1 MTNLLSWF
9 SWPEDSVCPLRRIRQ
24 WSSIRCFR
32 AGVLS
37 FLAIGLYK
45 DSLANEVRNAWA
57 NSDLVYVQLRSVN
70 VSGESCLVEGLTLRR
85 DAATFKF
92 KQGEFHFLGAVEGR
106 VTGAVF
112 LGDGEFEFSPSQS
125 VEQRHLGLL
134 TGKPSIQERFSKLL
148 LRFTDATAEEI
159 KIERSPKSGSP
170 SSTARNVLENYRKM
184 LRKGKASSGVNLDA
198 RILTDLTW
206 QGQSGFFLA
215 IFDGKQF
222 GDMAFA
228 IDPLGHP
235 IVAPEEVTL
244 SLFGET
250 NYGLW
255 AATHLKEHYASPG
268 ADDETHQ
275 LVDLVHH
282 KIATTAKGKHLAAVV
297 ETHFKAVAEGARVL
311 PFDLFSRLRVSR
323 VKDGQGREL
332 NFIQE
337 DKEEDAALS
346 VILPQGLKKGEEGS
360 LTFEYAGDEAVSDSG
375 GGNFTLD
382 ARDNWYPNSFFGD
395 RATYDMTFR
404 IPKSLSL
411 VATGQLVGESHEGD
425 FLVAHWKSDIPLAV
439 AGFNYGRFKKSAVQD
454 EKIQYT
460 VETYANREVPDFLQ
474 AARALDET
482 LASLNT
488 THMMEKA
495 RSEAQAAMQLYTRM
509 FGPLPY
515 GRIAMTQQPYF
526 SFGQAWPMLVYM
538 PVIAFLDSTHRHALN
553 MDATDFVQYVSAHE
567 VAHQWWGHIVGW
579 KSYRDQWMSEG
590 FSEFSASI
598 FAQAVYKNNQFIEFW
613 KKQREQITQ
622 KNRFGFRPIEVGSV
636 TMGYRL
642 NTAKTGS
649 ITRDMIYPK
658 GGFILHMLRML
669 MFDSATG
676 DQRFGAMMQDFIK
689 THYNQNVSTLDFQRA
704 VEKHMTK
711 EMNLEGNGKM
721 DWFFRQW
728 VYGTALPSYKLDY
741 SLDPAIDGKVKLRF
755 KITQSNVDDTFLMRV
770 PVYVDFEGNLQR
782 LGTVPVAG
790 NTTTKE
796 IEVMLPKKPK
806 RVVLN
811 GWEDVLAVTQ

>member
-1 MTNLLSWF
+1 MVELA
-9 SWPEDSVCPLRRIRQ
+9 SVSVPFRTLRQR
-24 WSSIRCFR
+24 SLIRCFKLM
-32 AGVLS
+32 VLA
-37 FLAIGLYK
+37 FLATGFSTY
-45 DSLANEVRNAWA
+45 SVASEVRNPRA
-57 NSDLVYVQLRSVN
+57 NSDPVYEQLRTLN
-70 VSGESCLVEGLTLRR
+70 LSGEFCPVEDLVVRR
-85 DAATFKF
+85 DTATFRF
-92 KQGEFHFLGAVEGR
+92 KHGEFHFLAPVEGR
-106 VTGAVF
+106 VTGGVF
-112 LGDGEFEFSPSQS
+112 LGEGEFEFTPSQI

-134 TGKPSIQERFSKLL
+134 TGKASIQERFNKLL
-148 LRFTDATAEEI
+148 LRFTDATSEEI
-159 KIERSPKSGSP
+159 RTERTPKSGTP
-170 SSTARNVLENYRKM
+170 NSTARGVLENYRKM
-184 LRKGKASSGVNLDA
+184 LRKGKASNGVNLDA

-215 IFDGKQF
+215 MFDGSQF
-222 GDMAFA
+222 GDMAFTM
-228 IDPLGHP
+228 DPLGHP
-235 IVAPEEVTL
+235 VVAPEEVSLT
-244 SLFGET
+244 LFGET
-250 NYGLW
+250 NHGLW
-255 AATHLKEHYASPG
+255 AATHLKEHYAS
-268 ADDETHQ
+268 AALDDESHQ
-275 LVDLVHH
+275 LIDLVHH
-282 KIATTAKGKHLAAVV
+282 NIAATAKGKHLAAVV
-297 ETHFKAVAEGARVL
+297 ETRFKAVAEGARVL
-311 PFDLFSRLRVSR
+311 PFDLFGRLRVSK
-323 VKDGQGREL
+323 VKDGEGHDL

-337 DKEEDAALS
+337 DKDEDPALS
-346 VILPQGLKKGEEGS
+346 VILPQGLKKGQESS
-360 LTFEYAGDEAVSDSG
+360 LTFEYAGNDAVSDSG

-411 VATGQLVGESHEGD
+411 VATGQLIGESQEGD
-425 FLVAHWKSDIPLAV
+425 FLVSHWKSDIPLAV
-439 AGFNYGRFKKSAVQD
+439 AGFNYGRFKKSSVQD
-454 EKIQYT
+454 EKIHYS

-495 RSEAQAAMQLYTRM
+495 RNEAQAAMQLYTHM

-598 FAQAVYKNNQFIEFW
+598 FAQAFYKNNQFIEFW

-642 NTAKTGS
+642 NTAKTGA

-669 MFDSATG
+669 MFDSATR
-676 DQRFGAMMQDFIK
+676 DERFGAMMQDFIK
-689 THYNQNVSTLDFQRA
+689 THYNQNVSTLDFQRT

-711 EMNLEGNGKM
+711 EMDLEGNGKM

-741 SLDPAIDGKVKLRF
+741 SLDPATDGKVKLRF
-755 KITQSNVDDTFLMRV
+755 KITQSNVDDAFRMRV
-770 PVYVDFEGNLQR
+770 PVYVDFESNLQR
-782 LGTVPVAG
+782 LGTVPMAG
-790 NTTTKE
+790 NATTKE

-811 GWEDVLAVTQ
+811 GWEDVLAITQ

>member
-1 MTNLLSWF
+1 MIKPACWF
-9 SWPEDSVCPLRRIRQ
+9 SLAKDPGCSLQ
-24 WSSIRCFR
+24 WVARGFM
-32 AGVLS
+32 AMELS
-37 FLAIGLYK
+37 FLALTFSAHGLT
-45 DSLANEVRNAWA
+45 SEVRTPWA
-57 NSDLVYVQLRSVN
+57 NSDPIYTQLRNVN
-70 VSGESCLVEGLTLRR
+70 VSGESCLVERLVIRR
-85 DAATFKF
+85 DTATFTF
-92 KQGEFHFLGAVEGR
+92 KQGEFHFLAPVEGR

-112 LGDGEFEFSPSQS
+112 LGDGEFEFFPSPA
-125 VEQRHLGLL
+125 VEQRHLGIL
-134 TGKPSIQERFSKLL
+134 TGKASIQEQFNKLL
-148 LRFTDATAEEI
+148 LRFTEATADEI
-159 KIERSPKSGSP
+159 KRERSPKSGSP
-170 SSTARNVLENYRKM
+170 NPAARGVLEDCRKM

-206 QGQSGFFLA
+206 QGQAGFFLA
-215 IFDGKQF
+215 MFDGKQF

-235 IVAPEEVTL
+235 VVAPEEVTL
-244 SLFGET
+244 SLFSET
-250 NYGLW
+250 NHGLW
-255 AATHLKEHYASPG
+255 VATHLKEHYAKP
-268 ADDETHQ
+268 ALDDETHQ
-275 LVDLVHH
+275 LFDLLYH
-282 KIATTAKGKHLAAVV
+282 KIEATAKGKHLEAVV
-297 ETHFKAVAEGARVL
+297 QTRFKALAEGVRVL
-311 PFDLFSRLRVSR
+311 PFDLFSRLRVSK
-323 VKDGQGREL
+323 VKDSQGHEL

-337 DKEEDAALS
+337 DKDEDAALS
-346 VILPQGLKKGEEGS
+346 VLLLQGLRKDEEGTLS
-360 LTFEYAGDEAVSDSG
+360 FEYAGDEAVSDSG

-395 RATYDMTFR
+395 RATYEMTFR
-404 IPKSLSL
+404 VPKSLSL
-411 VATGQLVGESHEGD
+411 VATGQPLGESQEGE
-425 FLVAHWKSDIPLAV
+425 FLVSRWKSDVPLAV
-439 AGFNYGRFKKSAVQD
+439 AGFNYGRFKKSTLQD
-454 EKIQYT
+454 EKIQYS

-482 LASLNT
+482 LGSLNT
-488 THMMEKA
+488 TSMMEKA
-495 RSEAQAAMQLYTRM
+495 RNEAQAAMLLYTRM

-526 SFGQAWPMLVYM
+526 NFGQAWPMLVYM
-538 PVIAFLDSTHRHALN
+538 PVIAFLDGTHRHALH

-598 FAQAVYKNNQFIEFW
+598 FAQAVYKNNGFVEFW
-613 KKQREQITQ
+613 KKQRDQIIQ
-622 KNRFGFRPIEVGSV
+622 KNRFGLRPIEVGSV

-669 MFDSATG
+669 MFDGATG
-676 DQRFGAMMQDFIK
+676 DQRFSTMMQDFIK
-689 THYNQNVSTLDFQRA
+689 THYNQNVSTLDFQRS

-728 VYGTALPSYKLDY
+728 VYGTALPTYKLDY
-741 SLDPAIDGKVKLRF
+741 SLDPANDGKVKLRF
-755 KITQSNVDDTFLMRV
+755 KITQSNVDDAFLMRV
-770 PVYVDFEGNLQR
+770 PVYLDFDGNLQR
-782 LGTVPVAG
+782 LGTIPVGG
-790 NTTTKE
+790 NTTTKD

-811 GWEDVLAVTQ
+811 GWEDVLAVIH